1 MIALQNNLKQLLRIK
16 IVLLIIFTAFF
27 ISCVLEEENPEFLE
41 SIFFDT
47 EFSDTEGT
55 DLTGTWDLYYDW
67 SCDGVESSTVSITL
81 NSDGTFLGT
90 NNEGWTW
97 SGQAGTVSLDA
108 GSGECEAVTIDFDA
122 SFLYDSSGT
131 VYYLAVEDEDILT
144 GYIDSWADGTNDGT
158 TWIAREGTDTGPSI
172 TVTSPNGGEYWE
184 PGTSHSITWSSSDAG
199 SNVIIYLYKNDV
211 SYSTIVSPTANDGSY
226 TWSISSSQSES
237 DYYQVKIVD
246 YYDSGVYDLSDDYF
260 TVEESTTA
268 SITITSPN
276 GGENWEQGTSHSI
289 TWSSSDAGSYVII
302 YLYKNNV
309 SYSTISSFTPNDGS
323 YTWSISSS
331 QSESDY
337 YQVKIVDYYDSGVY
351 DLSDDYFTIEE
362 STPYYVEIG
371 TGSYNWGYPFYT
383 YYHDARTQILY
394 LSSEISTSGTID
406 KIAFYVTSIPG
417 QTMFNFTVRMKHT
430 GFSSYAST
438 SFDNSG
444 YTTCLSDTIAISSTG
459 WVEIP
464 LTTSFSYN
472 GSSNL
477 IVDVSFDNTS
487 YSQSG
492 NARSFTSSNYRTIH
506 YVSDSNLGDPLN
518 WNSGNR
524 TAYVPNIRL
533 YFE

>member
-1 MIALQNNLKQLLRIK
+1 MIAIQNNLKQIFKIR
-16 IVLLIIFTAFF
+16 IVLLFIFTAFL
-27 ISCVLEEENPEFLE
+27 ISCVVYEEENPEFLE
-41 SIFFDT
+41 SIFFDP
-47 EFSDTEGT
+47 EGT
-55 DLTGTWDLYYDW
+55 DLTGSWDLWYDW
-67 SCDGVESSTVSITL
+67 SCDGVGSSTVSITL

-122 SFLYDSSGT
+122 SFLYDSTGT

-144 GYIDSWADGTNDGT
+144 GYIDSWDDGTNDGT
-158 TWIAREGTDTGPSI
+158 SWIERESTDTDSSI
-172 TVTSPNGGEYWE
+172 TVTSPNGGESWE
-184 PGTSHSITWSSSDAG
+184 PGTSQSITWNTYSAG
-199 SNVIIYLYKNDV
+199 SNVIIYLYKNG
-211 SYSTIVSPTANDGSY
+211 SYNSTI
-226 TWSISSSQSES
+226 
-237 DYYQVKIVD
+237 
-246 YYDSGVYDLSDDYF
+246 
-260 TVEESTTA
+260 A
-268 SITITSPN
+268 S
-276 GGENWEQGTSHSI
+276 
-289 TWSSSDAGSYVII
+289 A
-302 YLYKNNV
+302 
-309 SYSTISSFTPNDGS
+309 TPNDGS

-337 YQVKIVDYYDSGVY
+337 YQVKIVDYYNSGLY
-351 DLSDDYFTIEE
+351 DLSDGYFTIEE
-362 STPYYVEIG
+362 STPYYVDIG
-371 TGSYNWGYPFYT
+371 TGSYNWSYPFHT
-383 YYHDARTQILY
+383 VYHDARTQILY
-394 LSSEISTSGTID
+394 LSSEIGTSGTID
-406 KIAFYVTSIPG
+406 KIAFYVTSAPG
-417 QTMFNFTVRMKHT
+417 QTMYNFTVRMKHT
-430 GFSSYAST
+430 SSSYYAST

-444 YTTCLSDTIAISSTG
+444 YTTCLSTTKNISSTG

-477 IVDVSFDNTS
+477 IVDISFDNTS
-487 YSQSG
+487 YSHSG

>member
-199 SNVIIYLYKNDV
+199 SYVIIYLYKNDV
-211 SYSTIVSPTANDGSY
+211 SYSTIVSPTA
-226 TWSISSSQSES
+226 
-237 DYYQVKIVD
+237 
-246 YYDSGVYDLSDDYF
+246 
-260 TVEESTTA
+260 
-268 SITITSPN
+268 
-276 GGENWEQGTSHSI
+276 
-289 TWSSSDAGSYVII
+289 
-302 YLYKNNV
+302 
-309 SYSTISSFTPNDGS
+309 NDGS

-430 GFSSYAST
+430 SSSSYASS
-438 SFDNSG
+438 SFNNSS
-444 YTTCLSDTIAISSTG
+444 YTTCLSTTKTISSTG

-487 YSQSG
+487 YSNFG
-492 NARSFTSSNYRTIH
+492 NVWSFTSSNYRSIRH
-506 YVSDSNLGDPLN
+506 FSDSTLGDPLN
-518 WNSGNR
+518 WSSGTR